1 MFNNNQ
7 TSSNNRRGELVQNN
21 RFECLNESYDSQT
34 SRTNNYSG
42 GRGRNND
49 SYENRFRRNRRP
61 LHSERYSF
69 LADKKA
75 PKKKTQV
82 NLKTT
87 KFPSLIDLKKIKT
100 IKVSTTSDDHNYKV
114 AASYTEEQLQEIQ
127 KEKEKQKNKKNF
139 EGWVQI
145 ENNNGQTIIS
155 ELNKH
160 GKKKEKQPTNNEDE
174 EEEYDH
180 KAFQIKCAESM
191 YENLRSI
198 QSARDEENEILGPHS
213 RYYNKGSLIDLS
225 YISDSDV
232 ESSDDEDKSDNDA
245 NQEYYSDYET
255 Y

>member
-1 MFNNNQ
+1 MFNTNQ

-42 GRGRNND
+42 QGRNND

-87 KFPSLIDLKKIKT
+87 KFPSLIDLKKIK
-100 IKVSTTSDDHNYKV
+100 VSTTSDDHNYKV

-139 EGWVQI
+139 EGWVQL

-180 KAFQIKCAESM
+180 KAFQFKCAKSM

-198 QSARDEENEILGPHS
+198 QSTRDEENEILGPHS

-225 YISDSDV
+225 YLSDSDI
-232 ESSDDEDKSDNDA
+232 ESSDDDGNYENET
-245 NQEYYSDYET
+245 NQEYYSDCDSY
-255 Y
+255 